1 MWQDSW
7 MHAQKVL
14 LIGDVKYRQIEN
26 FTNNQKNFRTNPQKS
41 HLNSKIRI
49 KHEFTSKID
58 FTKKKFFPR
67 TSPKLLQFRITEYSH
82 IINSTKL
89 CLWSLPSFP
98 VDNPAKKQ
106 RKKPPKNNN
115 ITTKCRKEGIS
126 RIKNAKK

>member
-1 MWQDSW
+1 

-58 FTKKKFFPR
+58 FNKKNY
-67 TSPKLLQFRITEYSH
+67 FRELSQNYC
-82 IINSTKL
+82 N
-89 CLWSLPSFP
+89 F
-98 VDNPAKKQ
+98 
-106 RKKPPKNNN
+106 
-115 ITTKCRKEGIS
+115 E
-126 RIKNAKK
+126 